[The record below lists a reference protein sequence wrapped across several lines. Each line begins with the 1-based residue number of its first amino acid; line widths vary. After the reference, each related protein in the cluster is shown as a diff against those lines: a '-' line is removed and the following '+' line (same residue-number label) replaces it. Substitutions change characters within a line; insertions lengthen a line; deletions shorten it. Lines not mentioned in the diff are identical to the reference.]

1 MGEVIG
7 VTPEEPVLRLAD
19 AELAFGEHQLW
30 SGLDLDVMPGEFITV
45 LGANGS
51 GKSSLLKAI
60 LGLQPLT
67 AGEITMAGRR
77 VARGDRHIGYV
88 PQQRLFP
95 PGTPMRGRDLVGF
108 GIDGHRLGLRL
119 LGHRAIRQRV
129 EAAIDAV
136 HAGDFADRPIGQL
149 SGGEQQRLRVAQ
161 ALVSEPSI
169 LLCDEPLI
177 SLDLNHQGEVSRLID
192 QRRRSHGTSVL
203 FVTHDINPVLAFTD
217 RVLYLAAGSY
227 CVGTP
232 EQVLRSTVLSR
243 LYQTNVEVTRVGGRI
258 VVLGAPDHHEP
269 HHAEVLA

>member
-1 MGEVIG
+1 V
-7 VTPEEPVLRLAD
+7 PEEPVLRLAD
-19 AELAFGEHQLW
+19 AALAFGDHQLW
-30 SGLDLDVMPGEFITV
+30 SGLDLDVMPGEFITI

-67 AGEITMAGRR
+67 AGKITMAGRR
-77 VARGDRHIGYV
+77 VARGDRRIGYV

-95 PGTPMRGRDLVGF
+95 PGTPMRGRDVVGF
-108 GIDGHRLGLRL
+108 GIDGHRPGVRL
-119 LGHRAIRQRV
+119 VGRGAIRQRV
-129 EAAIDAV
+129 DAAIGAV

-149 SGGEQQRLRVAQ
+149 SGGEQQRLRIAQ
-161 ALVSEPSI
+161 AMVSEPSI

-192 QRRRSHGTSVL
+192 QRRRSDASAVL

-243 LYQTNVEVTRVGGRI
+243 LYETKVEVTRVGGRI